1 MKYLEIPKRKS
12 HQNSSTAKILE
23 STKVSQIN
31 DIEKERER
39 ERCYQRCHDLQLFDY
54 TLKSNEK
61 HV

>member
-12 HQNSSTAKILE
+12 RQNSSTAKILE
-23 STKVSQIN
+23 STKVFQIN
-31 DIEKERER
+31 DIERER
-39 ERCYQRCHDLQLFDY
+39 ERCYQRCRDLQLFDY

>member
-12 HQNSSTAKILE
+12 RQNSSTAKILE
-23 STKVSQIN
+23 STKVSQIY
-31 DIEKERER
+31 DIERER
-39 ERCYQRCHDLQLFDY
+39 ERCYQRCRDLQLFDY

>member
-39 ERCYQRCHDLQLFDY
+39 DVISDVMIYNCLI
-54 TLKSNEK
+54 TL
-61 HV
+61 